1 MLPPRDPATGSTS
14 PRAPT
19 QRTHTFLICF
29 NSRPLCWVEREG
41 GGSHFGRV
49 QANHIL
55 IGPAVVNRD
64 TVTVKPV
71 LGRGPDVKTAKTTY
85 KLLDIIV

>member
-1 MLPPRDPATGSTS
+1 MLGGTG
-14 PRAPT
+14 
-19 QRTHTFLICF
+19 
-29 NSRPLCWVEREG
+29 G
-41 GGSHFGRV
+41 GGSHLGGV
-49 QANHIL
+49 QADHIL

-64 TVTVKPV
+64 TVTVKPA